1 MFWSVGRSCSGARP
15 EISAKSCFQVELR
28 CGSTLHSRRVIYY
41 FKKMQNKIIAI
52 GHKNPDADSVLAA
65 ILVSKFGKKI
75 FGFNVEAVVANEIN
89 NETKFILNLLKIKTP
104 RILKKIKNEK
114 VILVDT
120 TEPNQIIDGLTE
132 DNLLAIIDH
141 HNLGGLQSSKPIYTR
156 VEPIGCTGSVMY
168 KILKEENIKIDK
180 VSAVI
185 MIVCIISDTLNFN
198 SPTTTNEDKKILKE
212 LNKIAKLNLKK
223 FTKDLFAAKSSL
235 KGISVKDIVNKDYK
249 QFDMG
254 EYKVGIGVWETTNP
268 ESVNLQK
275 DKIIKELVRKKKKE
289 KLDYLFFA
297 AVDIVKNN
305 SYLYTIGEEENVLA
319 EKIFKGEVKDEVMFL
334 KNIVSRKKQ
343 VVPVL
348 MKELGK

>member
-1 MFWSVGRSCSGARP
+1 
-15 EISAKSCFQVELR
+15 
-28 CGSTLHSRRVIYY
+28 
-41 FKKMQNKIIAI
+41 MQQKIISI
-52 GHKNPDADSVLAA
+52 GHKNPDADSVLSAVL
-65 ILVSKFGKKI
+65 ISRFGRKM
-75 FGFNVEAVVANEIN
+75 FGLDVEAVVANEIN

-235 KGISVKDIVNKDYK
+235 KGISVKDIANKDYK
-249 QFDMG
+249 QFEMG
-254 EYKVGIGVWETTNP
+254 EYKVGIGVWETTDP
-268 ESVNLQK
+268 KSVNLQK
-275 DKIIKELVRKKKKE
+275 SEIIKELVSKKNKE

-305 SYLYTIGEEENVLA
+305 SYLYIIGEEENVLA
-319 EKIFKGEVKDEVMFL
+319 EKIFNTKIKDEVMFL
-334 KNIVSRKKQ
+334 RGVVSRKKQ
-343 VVPVL
+343 VVPQL
-348 MKELGK
+348 RRGLGK